1 MSYLIRWKRV
11 GSEVW
16 SGKLAKC
23 ITSNRL
29 QSWHHLCVHIR
40 PRCHSGTCHLMFWGY
55 LSISFPFSVGWA
67 PLVESWLIQR
77 MDLGRM
83 VKLGGSKI
91 HATRQQTSYFNYILE
106 LKRHARCLLAPL
118 SDCLLIRRFVCQF
131 LLSSSMKWCQVM
143 SSNCVGAVQ
152 LHFRYSFFSFVCHIY
167 S

>member
-1 MSYLIRWKRV
+1 MESLRNASPATVSRAGIIYV
-11 GSEVW
+11 S
-16 SGKLAKC
+16 
-23 ITSNRL
+23 TSDL
-29 QSWHHLCVHIR
+29 GAILGHWDS
-40 PRCHSGTCHLMFWGY
+40 HLMFWGY